1 MVYFIDV
8 YWRMRS
14 NPLMQSHGWAMRL
27 GDWLELGEVRQNYIG
42 GYFEVRRYKFTVQA
56 EPWTELALPFS
67 MWILDHPESS
77 NKVHKAARGHIA
89 ATSDLREL
97 FVDFCLCSWVL
108 DSPDQIPWLCWIT
121 DHHGSQRCTFPA
133 HADMVSKANPTL
145 QILA

>member
-1 MVYFIDV
+1 MVYWHWCLLENAKQSTNAKPWV
-8 YWRMRS
+8 GYAARGLAGTRRS
-14 NPLMQSHGWAMRL
+14 QAKL
-27 GDWLELGEVRQNYIG
+27 G
-42 GYFEVRRYKFTVQA
+42 GYFAVRRYKFTVQA

-67 MWILDHPESS
+67 MWILDHPDSS
-77 NKVHKAARGHIA
+77 NEVHKAARGHIA

-97 FVDFCLCSWVL
+97 FVDFCSCSWVL
-108 DSPDQIPWLCWIT
+108 DSPDQIPRLCWIT